1 MPQSKKTKEQMV
13 PGEMTG
19 KMYPASERAKWQKQE
34 SASLTGMKKDI
45 ANAAAKTKTVNTLKK
60 FSTNV
65 SVPVKK
71 SIAAM
76 AMKQAP
82 ERIAFMKKMAQSKK
96 K

>member
-1 MPQSKKTKEQMV
+1 MQKKEKMV

-34 SASLTGMKKDI
+34 AASLTGVKKDI
-45 ANAAAKTKTVNTLKK
+45 ANAAAKKSSPMV
-60 FSTNV
+60 
-65 SVPVKK
+65 K

-82 ERIAFMKKMAQSKK
+82 AKMAYMLKMSKVK
-96 K
+96 KNK